1 MSWCQNTQT
10 LIGKVCLKSEP
21 CYENIM
27 ETLWKYYENIWKP
40 SVYSL
45 PWSDSLVARSYFI
58 TAEKPWK
65 HISLKFKGLQILV
78 HSTVGKIQQQKHATI
93 VLKNKT
99 EIIKNQQ
106 ALAKNIK
113 NHETNE
119 IWSDSSTLG
128 PYLAS
133 DTQTVIAPSSIS
145 QDLGPIRECLQIR
158 QRLETNEIWMRFEW
172 DLSRNFCDFSHFRS
186 L

>member
-1 MSWCQNTQT
+1 MAKYANTHRQGVSQ
-10 LIGKVCLKSEP
+10 IGTMLWKHYEHIMKT
-21 CYENIM
+21 YENHQFIHFHDP
-27 ETLWKYYENIWKP
+27 TRP
-40 SVYSL
+40 L
-45 PWSDSLVARSYFI
+45 PDRILSQLRSHGSTFHWNLRVA
-58 TAEKPWK
+58 A
-65 HISLKFKGLQILV
+65 
-78 HSTVGKIQQQKHATI
+78 I

-106 ALAKNIK
+106 KLAKNIK